1 MRSYWSC
8 LLAVGE
14 TEHAWQHIS
23 SRGEAGEEQERFG
36 GREMSKW
43 KSPNAVQME
52 KIDPDF
58 TRQAMAIAKLFPSE
72 EENERGS
79 SSRWEVSSDKIRQPF
94 PLAPKWSFAQN
105 MKKNVCF
112 PAPSPGFPP
121 L

>member
-23 SRGEAGEEQERFG
+23 VRREAGEEQGWFG

-43 KSPNAVQME
+43 KTLNAVQME

-58 TRQAMAIAKLFPSE
+58 TSQAVAIAKLFPSE
-72 EENERGS
+72 E
-79 SSRWEVSSDKIRQPF
+79 
-94 PLAPKWSFAQN
+94 
-105 MKKNVCF
+105 KN
-112 PAPSPGFPP
+112 
-121 L
+121 

>member
-1 MRSYWSC
+1 M
-8 LLAVGE
+8 AVGE

-23 SRGEAGEEQERFG
+23 SRGEAGEEQECFG

-79 SSRWEVSSDKIRQPF
+79 SSR
-94 PLAPKWSFAQN
+94 
-105 MKKNVCF
+105 
-112 PAPSPGFPP
+112 
-121 L
+121 

>member
-79 SSRWEVSSDKIRQPF
+79 SSR
-94 PLAPKWSFAQN
+94 
-105 MKKNVCF
+105 
-112 PAPSPGFPP
+112 
-121 L
+121 